1 MQIIVKSS
9 KTELERRNTERAAET
24 LRHYYGREIRDGAR
38 FRTKTGGTKEQIKRV
53 LRESCERPN

>member
-9 KTELERRNTERAAET
+9 KTEVERRNAERSQET

-38 FRTKTGGTKEQIKRV
+38 FRSKAGTKAQIRKALDGITR
-53 LRESCERPN
+53 S